1 MRNRMKKNCIVWMLL
16 LPLLIGCGRKTGGQ
30 EEAPAPLMLT
40 DSLQKVV
47 SVETVH
53 EMPLSN
59 ELLLNGRVGFNP
71 EQLARVYPIFGGN
84 ITEVNVEMGDYVKKG
99 DILAVIHSSEVA
111 DYEKQ
116 RKEAGQQIILADR
129 NLEAT
134 RDMFNSGMAS
144 ERDVL
149 QAEQEAVNARAE
161 QKRIDEVYA
170 IYHITGNS
178 TYEIQSPVSGF
189 VIGKNVSRNMQI
201 RSDQSEE
208 LFTVS
213 GLENVWVMADV
224 YESDISKVCAGD
236 RVEITT
242 LAYRNRSFG
251 GTIDKVYQV
260 LNDESKTM
268 SVRIKLQNKDYL
280 LKPGMFTNVKVT
292 CKASEER
299 MARIDPHSLVF
310 ENGKNYVVAVDGDGS
325 LQVKEVEIYKRSD
338 KECYLRSGVT
348 GGDKILNKNVL
359 LVYNALNDDSK

>member
-1 MRNRMKKNCIVWMLL
+1 MRNRMKKNCIVWTLL
-16 LPLLIGCGRKTGGQ
+16 LPLLVGCGSKTGGQ

-99 DILAVIHSSEVA
+99 DILAIIHSSEVA

-149 QAEQEAVNARAE
+149 QAEQEAANARAE

-201 RSDQSEE
+201 RSDQTEE
-208 LFTVS
+208 LFTIS
-213 GLENVWVMADV
+213 GLDNVWVMADV
-224 YESDISKVCAGD
+224 YESDIS
-236 RVEITT
+236 RVGEGAAVRITT
-242 LAYRNRSFG
+242 LAYRDREFT
-251 GTIDKVYQV
+251 GTVDKVYNM
-260 LNDESKTM
+260 LDSESKTM
-268 SVRIKLQNKDYL
+268 SIRVKLKNEDYL
-280 LKPGMFTNVKVT
+280 LKPGMFTNVYVQTDADGKVMP
-292 CKASEER
+292 CVE
-299 MARIDPHSLVF
+299 ARAVIF
-310 ENGKNYVVAVDGDGS
+310 ENGRHFVVGIDSDNVLQPREVTVFKQTDKYCFLETGLKEGDR
-325 LQVKEVEIYKRSD
+325 IIDR
-338 KECYLRSGVT
+338 
-348 GGDKILNKNVL
+348 NAL
-359 LVYNALNDDSK
+359 LVYNALK

>member
-1 MRNRMKKNCIVWMLL
+1 MRNRMKKNCIVWTLL
-16 LPLLIGCGRKTGGQ
+16 LPLLVGCSSKTGGQ
-30 EEAPAPLMLT
+30 EEAPVPLMLT

-53 EMPLSN
+53 EIPLSN

-99 DILAVIHSSEVA
+99 DILAIIHSSEVA

-116 RKEAGQQIILADR
+116 RKEARQQIILADR

-149 QAEQEAVNARAE
+149 QAEQEAANARAE

-201 RSDQSEE
+201 RSDQTEE
-208 LFTVS
+208 LFTIS
-213 GLENVWVMADV
+213 GLDNVWVIADV
-224 YESDISKVCAGD
+224 YESDIS
-236 RVEITT
+236 RVGEGAAVRITT
-242 LAYRNRSFG
+242 LAYRDREFT
-251 GTIDKVYQV
+251 GTVDKVYNM
-260 LNDESKTM
+260 LDSESKTM
-268 SVRIKLQNKDYL
+268 SIRVKLKNEGYL
-280 LKPGMFTNVKVT
+280 LKPGMFTNVYVQTDADGKVMPRV
-292 CKASEER
+292 E
-299 MARIDPHSLVF
+299 ARAVIF
-310 ENGKNYVVAVDGDGS
+310 ENGRHFVVGIDSDNVLQPREVTVFKQTDKYCFLETGLKEGDR
-325 LQVKEVEIYKRSD
+325 IIDR
-338 KECYLRSGVT
+338 
-348 GGDKILNKNVL
+348 NAL
-359 LVYNALNDDSK
+359 LVYNALK

>member
-1 MRNRMKKNCIVWMLL
+1 MRNRMKKNCIVWTLL

-30 EEAPAPLMLT
+30 EEAPALLMLT

-201 RSDQSEE
+201 RSDQTEE
-208 LFTVS
+208 LFTIS
-213 GLENVWVMADV
+213 GLDNYWVTADI
-224 YESDISKVCAGD
+224 YESDIS
-236 RVEITT
+236 
-242 LAYRNRSFG
+242 
-251 GTIDKVYQV
+251 
-260 LNDESKTM
+260 
-268 SVRIKLQNKDYL
+268 RI
-280 LKPGMFTNVKVT
+280 G
-292 CKASEER
+292 
-299 MARIDPHSLVF
+299 
-310 ENGKNYVVAVDGDGS
+310 
-325 LQVKEVEIYKRSD
+325 
-338 KECYLRSGVT
+338 
-348 GGDKILNKNVL
+348 
-359 LVYNALNDDSK
+359 

>member
-1 MRNRMKKNCIVWMLL
+1 MRNRMKKNCIVWTLL

-30 EEAPAPLMLT
+30 EEPPAPLMLT

-99 DILAVIHSSEVA
+99 DILAIIHSSEVA

-201 RSDQSEE
+201 RSDQTEE
-208 LFTVS
+208 LFTIS
-213 GLENVWVMADV
+213 GLDNVWVMADV
-224 YESDISKVCAGD
+224 YESDIS
-236 RVEITT
+236 RVYEGAAVRITT
-242 LAYRNRSFG
+242 LAYRDKEFT
-251 GTIDKVYQV
+251 GTVDKVYNM
-260 LNDESKTM
+260 LDSESKTM
-268 SVRIKLQNKDYL
+268 SIRVMLKNEDYL
-280 LKPGMFTNVKVT
+280 LKPGMFTNVYVQTDADGKVMPRV
-292 CKASEER
+292 E
-299 MARIDPHSLVF
+299 ARAVIF
-310 ENGKNYVVAVDGDGS
+310 ENGRHFVVGIGSDNVLQTREVTVFKQTDKYCFLETGLKEGDR
-325 LQVKEVEIYKRSD
+325 IIDR
-338 KECYLRSGVT
+338 
-348 GGDKILNKNVL
+348 NAL
-359 LVYNALNDDSK
+359 LVYNALK